1 VPRAVGAALLLL
13 AALALGGCGT
23 DGLTSA
29 AADPSQGKVIFKQT
43 CGGCHTLREAATQGS
58 NPVQNPSS
66 GPNLDDAF
74 AADRMEGFDESV
86 IREAVRD
93 QIEYPVPPMPEDL
106 LGDSDADAVAAY
118 VALVA
123 ANPKATVADIGGGGG
138 GGGGGAGDAKSL
150 FTTNCGSCHTL
161 ADAGTS
167 GTVGPNLD
175 QAKPGLEKA
184 VQQIK
189 NGGGGMP
196 PFGGQLTDAQIQAL
210 ARYIVRV
217 TQG

>member
-1 VPRAVGAALLLL
+1 VPRAVGAAFLLL
-13 AALALGGCGT
+13 AALAFAGCGT

-29 AADPSQGKVIFKQT
+29 AADPSQGKGIFKQT
-43 CGGCHTLREAATQGS
+43 CGGCHTLREAGTRGS

-74 AADRMEGFDESV
+74 AASRMEGYDESV

-106 LGDSDADAVAAY
+106 LGDSDADAVAA
-118 VALVA
+118 
-123 ANPKATVADIGGGGG
+123 IGGGGG
-138 GGGGGAGDAKSL
+138 GGGGGAADAKSL

-217 TQG
+217 TGG

>member
-13 AALALGGCGT
+13 AALALAGCGT

-29 AADPSQGKVIFKQT
+29 AADPSQGKAIFKQT
-43 CGGCHTLREAATQGS
+43 CGGCHTLREAGTQGS

-74 AADRMEGFDESV
+74 AASRMEGYDESV

-106 LGDSDADAVAAY
+106 LGDSDADAVAVY

-123 ANPKATVADIGGGGG
+123 ANPKATVAEIGGGG

-175 QAKPGLEKA
+175 QAKPSLEKA
-184 VQQIK
+184 VQQIT

-217 TQG
+217 TGGG

>member
-1 VPRAVGAALLLL
+1 VPRAVGAPLLLL
-13 AALALGGCGT
+13 AALALSSCGT
-23 DGLTSA
+23 PGLTSE
-29 AADPSQGKVIFKQT
+29 AADPAQGKVLFKQT
-43 CGGCHTLREAATQGS
+43 CSGCHTLREAGTQGS
-58 NPVQNPSS
+58 NPVENPSS

-74 AADRMEGFDESV
+74 AAARMEGYDEST
-86 IREAVRD
+86 IREVVRE
-93 QIEYPVPPMPEDL
+93 QIDYPTPPMPADL
-106 LGDSDADAVAAY
+106 LGDADADAVAVY

-123 ANPKATVADIGGGGG
+123 ADPKAKVADIGGGGSA
-138 GGGGGAGDAKSL
+138 GGGAGDAKSV

-175 QAKPGLEKA
+175 QAKPSFEKA

-196 PFGGQLTDAQIQAL
+196 PFDGQLTDEQIQAL
-210 ARYIVRV
+210 ARYVVRV
-217 TQG
+217 TGG

>member
-1 VPRAVGAALLLL
+1 MPRAVGAAFLLL
-13 AALALGGCGT
+13 AALALAGCGT

-29 AADPSQGKVIFKQT
+29 AADPSQGKVLFKQT

-66 GPNLDDAF
+66 GPNLDNAF

-123 ANPKATVADIGGGGG
+123 GNPKATVADIGGG

-167 GTVGPNLD
+167 GTTGPKLD
-175 QAKPGLEKA
+175 PLKPPFARVKTQ
-184 VQQIK
+184 VT
-189 NGGGGMP
+189 NGGSVMP
-196 PFGGQLTDAQIQAL
+196 AFKGTLTDAQIIAV
-210 ARYIVRV
+210 AKYVSSV
-217 TQG
+217 AGK